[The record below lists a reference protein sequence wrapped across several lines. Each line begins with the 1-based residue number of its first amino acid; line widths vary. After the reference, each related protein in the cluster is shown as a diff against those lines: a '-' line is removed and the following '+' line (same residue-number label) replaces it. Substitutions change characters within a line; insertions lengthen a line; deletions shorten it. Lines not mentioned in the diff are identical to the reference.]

1 MIWLS
6 KVFHNDDAI
15 WRARLLIQNRFEEE
29 LSVTIKRTN
38 QYPSIDLVIP
48 LNASKDCSIY
58 IYNVWDQ
65 RTPEMKRRADRSLD
79 KKHSASQLDKLRR
92 WDEYRVE
99 DVIFEYYSRCSIPHT
114 VVHPKCDRSPLDW
127 RNWKSNAIILD
138 WRDRRLASI
147 LLISQPDIGEHTWLC
162 SGWNEYVGQT
172 PSPRPRYSPQLHF
185 ERLQSMTATT
195 TDWRPSLEVET
206 DTMSKIYQA
215 TSKQLLKSATPR
227 VSSLLNYWAT
237 MPLEGE
243 RELAIPP
250 QFMVDG

>member
-114 VVHPKCDRSPLDW
+114 VVHPKCDRSLLDW
-127 RNWKSNAIILD
+127 RNWKPNAILD

-147 LLISQPDIGEHTWLC
+147 LLQSRTLESIHDSALVEMNTSGKLQVHVRAIPLNFILNVFNRWL
-162 SGWNEYVGQT
+162 
-172 PSPRPRYSPQLHF
+172 PRPQIGAH
-185 ERLQSMTATT
+185 
-195 TDWRPSLEVET
+195 PSRWKQT
-206 DTMSKIYQA
+206 RCQKYI
-215 TSKQLLKSATPR
+215 KQLQNSCSKAQRLVFHLYWTIER
-227 VSSLLNYWAT
+227 RCLWRENVSWRYLLNSW
-237 MPLEGE
+237 
-243 RELAIPP
+243 
-250 QFMVDG
+250 